1 MTEAP
6 CSGGEDPA
14 AESPGGWGAR
24 TATHRH
30 LATVLR
36 WASRIAGAAFV
47 VDLLD
52 RRLRVVGLGAAG
64 LLLAA
69 PLVAM
74 LVAAVQYARE
84 RDWKEAGLAL
94 LLLLMLIAGAWASG
108 A

>member
-1 MTEAP
+1 V
-6 CSGGEDPA
+6 SVPA
-14 AESPGGWGAR
+14 ETARRWGDR

-30 LATVLR
+30 LAALLLWTT
-36 WASRIAGAAFV
+36 RIAGAAFL
-47 VDLLD
+47 VDMLD
-52 RRLRVVGLGAAG
+52 RSLRVVGMGGAA
-64 LLLAA
+64 LLLVA

-94 LLLLMLIAGAWASG
+94 LLLIMLLVGAWLGG